1 MATTGSDV
9 RLRDAL
15 LLVAEEFEREA
26 TLLEGHAD
34 EADSP
39 ISITRYLNI
48 RAAAHP
54 APIAG
59 ASTDKPG
66 TPPPAD
72 PVVPPSPTPNRRTP
86 SRCACQNLAQYL
98 WAEPQPA
105 SHSVTLLL
113 PGCCAPHTE
122 EGRPEGRPQYP

>member
-86 SRCACQNLAQYL
+86 IEMRLSELGTILVGGTTAGF
-98 WAEPQPA
+98 
-105 SHSVTLLL
+105 T
-113 PGCCAPHTE
+113 
-122 EGRPEGRPQYP
+122 

>member
-1 MATTGSDV
+1 MATIGSDV

-26 TLLEGHAD
+26 TLLEGQD

-39 ISITRYLNI
+39 ISITHYLNI

-72 PVVPPSPTPNRRTP
+72 PVVLPSPTPNRRTP
-86 SRCACQNLAQYL
+86 IEMRLSELGTIPVGGTTAGF
-98 WAEPQPA
+98 
-105 SHSVTLLL
+105 T
-113 PGCCAPHTE
+113 
-122 EGRPEGRPQYP
+122 